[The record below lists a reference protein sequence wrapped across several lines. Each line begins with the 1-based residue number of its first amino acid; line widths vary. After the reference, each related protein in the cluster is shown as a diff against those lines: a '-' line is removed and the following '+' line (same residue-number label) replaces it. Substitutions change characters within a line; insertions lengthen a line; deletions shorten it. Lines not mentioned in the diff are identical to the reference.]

1 MILNQREYHCFSFV
15 SPWKR
20 ITRNPWEGRR
30 TSWVYII
37 QVKGE
42 LPGEDSDS
50 TEAAYMGHSSMAG
63 HTGRGLWRMRAS
75 GILLLILLHLSKR
88 KFSLKQRGRI
98 NVLLQGLPLPS
109 IRNMS
114 IIWRAYKK
122 KFDGEKAKKQN
133 ALSLLSFH
141 LKPSFGLHGL
151 HLLGVL
157 SQMDV

>member
-50 TEAAYMGHSSMAG
+50 TEAAYMGPYMGHSSMAG
-63 HTGRGLWRMRAS
+63 HTGRGLCRMRAS

-88 KFSLKQRGRI
+88 KFSLKQRGGI

-122 KFDGEKAKKQN
+122 IWWRESKKAKCIE
-133 ALSLLSFH
+133 
-141 LKPSFGLHGL
+141 PSEFPFKT
-151 HLLGVL
+151 
-157 SQMDV
+157 